1 MVITLGAPRVL
12 GVVYGDMLEV
22 EAPLT
27 AAGLD
32 WPDEEWLTLFR
43 GYGDFPGDLE
53 EPRLEH
59 GKLRFEARDEDL
71 RRAWAAIE
79 ERVRVTNRVYDTALP
94 PRDRA
99 EQRVE
104 GAVCAHRSDRRRGC
118 GMTGGACAQLPRTQG
133 GETTCRV
140 VALALQVPFGLSP
153 HPTDA
158 RRAREARSSTA
169 NEIECR
175 ASAFAPGT

>member
-22 EAPLT
+22 EAPLSSP
-27 AAGLD
+27 GLD

-79 ERVRVTNRVYDTALP
+79 ERVRATNRVYDASLP

-104 GAVCAHRSDRRRGC
+104 
-118 GMTGGACAQLPRTQG
+118 
-133 GETTCRV
+133 
-140 VALALQVPFGLSP
+140 
-153 HPTDA
+153 DA
-158 RRAREARSSTA
+158 RRDDVEDRIRNAQQLLDSLYDREGEAKEPAEKSGATG
-169 NEIECR
+169 EE
-175 ASAFAPGT
+175 ASR

>member
-43 GYGDFPGDLE
+43 EYADFPGDLE

-71 RRAWAAIE
+71 RRAWAAIQ
-79 ERVRVTNRVYDTALP
+79 ERVRVTNRVYGTSLP

-104 GAVCAHRSDRRRGC
+104 
-118 GMTGGACAQLPRTQG
+118 
-133 GETTCRV
+133 
-140 VALALQVPFGLSP
+140 
-153 HPTDA
+153 DA
-158 RRAREARSSTA
+158 RRDDVEERIRSAQRLLDSL
-169 NEIECR
+169 EDQGEQ
-175 ASAFAPGT
+175 PE

>member
-1 MVITLGAPRVL
+1 MSGTPMVITLGAPRVL

-22 EAPLT
+22 EAPL
-27 AAGLD
+27 AAVGLD

-43 GYGDFPGDLE
+43 EYAEFPGDLE

-71 RRAWAAIE
+71 RRAWTAIE
-79 ERVRVTNRVYDTALP
+79 ERVRATNRVYGTSLP

-104 GAVCAHRSDRRRGC
+104 
-118 GMTGGACAQLPRTQG
+118 
-133 GETTCRV
+133 
-140 VALALQVPFGLSP
+140 
-153 HPTDA
+153 DA
-158 RRAREARSSTA
+158 RRDDVDERIRHAQRLLDSLAEAAKHRE
-169 NEIECR
+169 
-175 ASAFAPGT
+175 

>member
-1 MVITLGAPRVL
+1 METPMVITLGAPRVL

-27 AAGLD
+27 AADLD

-43 GYGDFPGDLE
+43 EYGDFPADLE

-71 RRAWAAIE
+71 RRAWAAIRE
-79 ERVRVTNRVYDTALP
+79 GVNATNRMYGEMLA

-99 EQRVE
+99 GQHSE
-104 GAVCAHRSDRRRGC
+104 
-118 GMTGGACAQLPRTQG
+118 
-133 GETTCRV
+133 
-140 VALALQVPFGLSP
+140 
-153 HPTDA
+153 DA
-158 RRAREARSSTA
+158 RRDDVDDRVREAQRLLDG
-169 NEIECR
+169 ID
-175 ASAFAPGT
+175 

>member
-1 MVITLGAPRVL
+1 MSGTPMVITLGAPRVL

-79 ERVRVTNRVYDTALP
+79 ERVRATNRVYDTSLP
-94 PRDRA
+94 PRDRV

-104 GAVCAHRSDRRRGC
+104 
-118 GMTGGACAQLPRTQG
+118 
-133 GETTCRV
+133 
-140 VALALQVPFGLSP
+140 
-153 HPTDA
+153 DA
-158 RRAREARSSTA
+158 RRDDVEERVRTAQQLLDSLYDRESEAKERDAHTGA
-169 NEIECR
+169 TGEE
-175 ASAFAPGT
+175 AAG

>member
-1 MVITLGAPRVL
+1 METPMVITPGAPRVL

-27 AAGLD
+27 AADLD

-43 GYGDFPGDLE
+43 EYGDFPGDLE

-79 ERVRVTNRVYDTALP
+79 ERVRATNLVYDTTLA

-99 EQRVE
+99 EQQVE
-104 GAVCAHRSDRRRGC
+104 N
-118 GMTGGACAQLPRTQG
+118 
-133 GETTCRV
+133 
-140 VALALQVPFGLSP
+140 
-153 HPTDA
+153 A
-158 RRAREARSSTA
+158 RRDEVEERIRSAQRLLDSLRDRKDEEA
-169 NEIECR
+169 EIAATGEEN
-175 ASAFAPGT
+175 AG